1 MCVNGCQTYWRS
13 RRCSSAVVIVSRDAS
28 WPQLRWRSSRAEK
41 TRNMATGLSEHL
53 PLENFSGVGPAKAAA
68 LAKLGVVTPHDLVE
82 YFPSRYELELSERPI
97 SELIEGPTQN
107 VRGEVLAVDYIA
119 ARPRARFEAT
129 LQDDTGRL
137 SAVWFNGSYLRRSIH
152 PGMTLQL
159 KGKVKFY
166 RGIPSM
172 ANPKHRIV
180 ETETPTIDPSRYK
193 PIYPASSALKSD
205 AIAKIIRDSLE
216 RLLEDVH
223 EWFDDDLLKRRQ
235 LMPRRQAYRLM
246 HTPNGEREAA
256 AARRRLVYDELMLVQ
271 LGFGLSRRIRD
282 GRFSAPVLRLDKTLD
297 ERIRA
302 RFPFEMTDDQLR
314 AAYDISRDLRSGRAM
329 NRLLQGDVGSGKT
342 IVAAHA
348 MLTAVA
354 NKMQAAMLAPT
365 EVLAEQHFLTLNK
378 LLSGSN
384 VRLELFTGRSK
395 RAKDKA
401 AKLRTLADGDVH
413 IAVGTQALIQQDIEF
428 ANLGLIVIDE
438 QHKLGVQQR
447 KVLKD
452 KGLSPHY
459 LVMTA
464 TPIPRTLALSYFA
477 DFDVSTIEHLPPGRQ
492 PIVTKWV
499 RSNLANEAYNFV
511 RKQVQGGRQAYVVVP
526 QIDAND
532 GTDVASLMAVAE
544 RLKNGP
550 LAGLRL
556 GTLHGRMPAEERD
569 AVMLA
574 FRDRQLDVLLA
585 TTVIEVGI
593 DVPNSTTIVIESA
606 ERFGLSQLHQLRG
619 RVGRGEHASTCILIS
634 DAETPDA
641 VARLEA
647 MVQTTSGFEISEMDL
662 QLRGP
667 GQFFGTAQHGL
678 PELKLADIS
687 QEMEL
692 LKVARDDATQ
702 LLDQDPQLEQPV
714 YRHLRKALIDRFGDS
729 IPLAQVG

>member
-1 MCVNGCQTYWRS
+1 M
-13 RRCSSAVVIVSRDAS
+13 SSLQG
-28 WPQLRWRSSRAEK
+28 WP
-41 TRNMATGLSEHL
+41 GI
-53 PLENFSGVGPAKAAA
+53 GPAKAAA
-68 LAKLGVVTPHDLVE
+68 LAKLGVHTPADLLD

-97 SELIEGPTQN
+97 AELIEGPTQS
-107 VRGEVLAVDYIA
+107 VRGEITAVDYI
-119 ARPRARFEAT
+119 PSHHKGRFEAT
-129 LQDDTGRL
+129 MQDDSG
-137 SAVWFNGSYLRRSIH
+137 SMGAVWFNGAYLRRIIH
-152 PGMTLQL
+152 PGMTLQM
-159 KGKVKFY
+159 KGKVRFF
-166 RGIPSM
+166 RGLPQM
-172 ANPKHRIV
+172 TNPKHRIV
-180 ETETPTIDPSRYK
+180 ETETPKIDPSTFK
-193 PIYPASSALKSD
+193 PIYPASAALKSD
-205 AIAKIIRDSLE
+205 AIAKLIRGVLDD
-216 RLLEDVH
+216 LLEGVE
-223 EWFDDDLLKRRQ
+223 EWFDADLIRQ
-235 LMPRRQAYRLM
+235 RGLMPRRQAYRLM
-246 HTPNGEREAA
+246 HAPSGEREAA

-271 LGFGLSRRIRD
+271 LGFGLSRRLRD
-282 GRFSAPVLRLDKTLD
+282 GRVSAPVLRLDKTLD

-302 RFPFEMTDDQLR
+302 RFPFTMTDAQLS
-314 AAYDISRDLRSGRAM
+314 AAYEISRDLRSGRPM

-342 IVAAHA
+342 IVALHA

-354 NKMQAAMLAPT
+354 NKLQAALLAPT
-365 EVLAEQHFLTLNK
+365 EVLAEQHYLTIST

-384 VRLELFTGRSK
+384 VRVGRFTGRSK
-395 RAKDKA
+395 RAGKDA
-401 AKLRTLADGDVH
+401 LLRPLASGDVH
-413 IAVGTQALIQQDIEF
+413 IAIGTQALLQSDIAF

-447 KVLKD
+447 SNLRE
-452 KGLSPHY
+452 KGYAPHY

-492 PIVTKWV
+492 PIQTRWV
-499 RSNLANEAYNFV
+499 RSNLANDAYGFV
-511 RKQVQGGRQAYVVVP
+511 RRQVQTGRQAYVVVP

-532 GTDVASLMAVAE
+532 ETGAAGLIATTE
-544 RLKNGP
+544 RLKNGS

-556 GTLHGRMPAEERD
+556 GMLHGRMPADERD

-574 FRDRQLDVLLA
+574 FRDGQLDVLLA

-619 RVGRGEHASTCILIS
+619 RVGRGEHASHCILIS

-641 VARLEA
+641 TARLQA
-647 MVQTTSGFEISEMDL
+647 MVETTSGFDIAEMDL

-667 GQFFGTAQHGL
+667 GQFFGTQQHGL

-692 LKVARDDATQ
+692 LKVCRDDATR
-702 LLDQDPQLEQPV
+702 LLADDPELERPV
-714 YRHLRKALIDRFGDS
+714 YAALRKALIDRFGDT